1 MRMIQLDDLRDGY
14 VDLVN
19 CVDAYGRSVTSRG
32 LATRELVGVS
42 IEFLEPAGVMLPI
55 GVGRAVNGRLAAVEA
70 LQLMSGT
77 GDVSL
82 LYRAS
87 PNYSDVLVRPDHAEY
102 GAYGPRLRYQLDS
115 LVELLRREPD
125 TRRAVLVIWREDDLT
140 HDGDRPCT
148 LTLQFLIRDDA
159 LHMIV
164 TMRSQDV
171 WLGVPYDVFMFSQL
185 QRSLA
190 RQLGATVGPYVHN
203 VGSLHL
209 YDRDLERSRR
219 LVYASGALP
228 VDLPHGV
235 ASGPDDVFTETA
247 TRLVEGEFDVADAQR
262 NSWYVRQLSRLGVG
276 SSAQEVDA

>member
-32 LATRELVGVS
+32 LATRELIGVS

-190 RQLGATVGPYVHN
+190 QQLSATVGPYVHN

-209 YDRDLERSRR
+209 YDRDFERSRR
-219 LVYASGALP
+219 LAYASSAVP
-228 VDLPHGV
+228 IDLPHGV
-235 ASGPDDVFTETA
+235 VAGPDGVFTETA
-247 TRLVEGEFDVADAQR
+247 TRLVEGEFDVADARR

-276 SSAQEVDA
+276 SSTQEVDA